1 MFLDVH
7 FFLQEFS
14 IIIIILTINVST
26 FEVTEY
32 RGYVI
37 FSAMYI

>member
-7 FFLQEFS
+7 FFLQEF
-14 IIIIILTINVST
+14 IIIITINVST

-37 FSAMYI
+37 FSAMFI